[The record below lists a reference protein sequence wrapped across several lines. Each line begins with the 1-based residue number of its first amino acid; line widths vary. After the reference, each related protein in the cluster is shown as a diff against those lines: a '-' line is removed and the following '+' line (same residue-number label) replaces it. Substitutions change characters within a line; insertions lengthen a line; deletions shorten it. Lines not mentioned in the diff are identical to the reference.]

1 MKKDLAVLLN
11 SFWTSGRGIT
21 GGDQMAIQL
30 FKNIHGKFTRVSF
43 YSNVTGC
50 KIAAEQI
57 PGIRVVPT
65 WHLFD
70 LFPLIVSYLLRTVL
84 VAFRLWKSRPDII
97 YSGSDFFPD
106 VLPSCLLRQLRRDLI
121 WHQCVFHIYPPWK
134 DRPGNSFVNIIA
146 ELLQRFS
153 LRLARQ
159 ADTLIVINEDVKE
172 HLIKVGFQ
180 SNRIACISPGVDLER
195 PDQSIPTKSLKS
207 FDCVYLGRLNFSKG
221 VLDLPEIW
229 EKVSRVY
236 PEKTLAVV
244 GSGSSN
250 VKSTLMQDIANRGLL
265 NSVKL
270 LGFVED
276 EEAKNLLRNA
286 SCLVLPSYEEGFGIV
301 IVEAFAVG
309 TNVVA
314 WNLPVYKRLFY
325 GQVCTAQKGDKTA
338 FANLICQNFK
348 SPVMSRESLR
358 KVAQKYTWKEKSNA
372 LYDWLELHASPKQRC
387 VKCI

>member
-1 MKKDLAVLLN
+1 MKKELAVLLN

-30 FKNIHGKFTRVSF
+30 FKHIHGKFTQVSI
-43 YSNVTGC
+43 YSDVTGC
-50 KIAAEQI
+50 KITAEQI
-57 PGIRVVPT
+57 PGIKVVPT
-65 WHLFD
+65 WRLFEI
-70 LFPLIVSYLLRTVL
+70 FPLIISYLLRTVL
-84 VAFRLWKSRPDII
+84 VSFRLWKSRPDII

-106 VLPSCLLRQLRRDLI
+106 VLPSCLLRQLRRDLV
-121 WHQCVFHIYPPWK
+121 WHQCVFHIYPSWK
-134 DRPGNSFVNIIA
+134 DRPGNPLVNITA

-172 HLIKVGFQ
+172 HLIKVGFE
-180 SNRIACISPGVDLER
+180 SRKIACISPGVDLQQS
-195 PDQSIPTKSLKS
+195 DQPVATSSLQS
-207 FDCVYLGRLNFSKG
+207 FDSVYLGRLNVSKG

-229 EKVSRVY
+229 EKVIRLY
-236 PEKTLAVV
+236 PDKTLAVV

-250 VKSTLMQDIANRGLL
+250 VKSKLNQDIANRGLS
-265 NSVKL
+265 NSIKL

-276 EEAKNLLRNA
+276 QEVKNLLRNA
-286 SCLVLPSYEEGFGIV
+286 SCLILPSYEEGFGIV

-314 WNLPVYKRLFY
+314 WNLPVYERLFY
-325 GQVCTAQKGDKTA
+325 GQVCTAPKGDKSA

-348 SPVMSRESLR
+348 SPVRSIEALR
-358 KVAQKYTWKEKSNA
+358 VIAEKYTWKEKSDA
-372 LYDWLELHASPKQRC
+372 LYNWLELHSSPTTG
-387 VKCI
+387 IH